1 MGRGPPRCPT
11 APPGGRGPFPPP
23 CFAWR
28 GGSPLFAVCP
38 QGRAVTPHP
47 RPFCG
52 APKEAAGGPRPIE
65 PLSGVGAAAL
75 LESTQRRS
83 SPPPHPPRSPG
94 APCGVPPLF
103 WLQHPG
109 AIASCGVPTPY
120 AVPSHPPTALSPPCP
135 HCPPRRSRAGPH
147 CVLLLCLCVPGFGG
161 GGHDGY
167 GGRCV
172 SPPSHPSP
180 PPPRLLC
187 AVLGRGLRAVCCG
200 VRFVAAPIKLCQV
213 VSVCRPHRVLGG
225 VGGWGEMGWGE
236 PAEPPCPPS
245 LLCSSSHPPYIPMW
259 DPPSPTMGAVGWG
272 QWGGCCAPPGPFL
285 LCALLYP
292 LLQDLSSGRCSPHP
306 PGEVEK
312 RPLLCPHPTPGPP
325 QSPPRLWDPHLHH
338 NYAKPALLGGGC
350 IWGGRRGGC
359 AVSPSVMSPAW
370 HGMLL
375 GCSQCSSVVWGER
388 GGLIQPGFA
397 PHMHPMPARRK
408 LCG

>member
-1 MGRGPPRCPT
+1 MSSRGCLSVPSRGVGGDPGVRGALPRFLVGGSNPPCVRLSVCRRPSAPHRDRAAPTPTPWGSDALPAPRRAHRGVSNRGGGRAPLSFLARCQRGQPVGAECCRRMGRGPPRCPT

-161 GGHDGY
+161 GGHTMDMEVAV
-167 GGRCV
+167 C
-172 SPPSHPSP
+172 PPLPIPSP
-180 PPPRLLC
+180 PPTPS
-187 AVLGRGLRAVCCG
+187 VCCFG
-200 VRFVAAPIKLCQV
+200 EGAACCVLWGE
-213 VSVCRPHRVLGG
+213 VCR
-225 VGGWGEMGWGE
+225 
-236 PAEPPCPPS
+236 
-245 LLCSSSHPPYIPMW
+245 
-259 DPPSPTMGAVGWG
+259 
-272 QWGGCCAPPGPFL
+272 
-285 LCALLYP
+285 
-292 LLQDLSSGRCSPHP
+292 
-306 PGEVEK
+306 
-312 RPLLCPHPTPGPP
+312 CPH
-325 QSPPRLWDPHLHH
+325 
-338 NYAKPALLGGGC
+338 
-350 IWGGRRGGC
+350 
-359 AVSPSVMSPAW
+359 
-370 HGMLL
+370 
-375 GCSQCSSVVWGER
+375 
-388 GGLIQPGFA
+388 
-397 PHMHPMPARRK
+397 
-408 LCG
+408 